1 MLLRK
6 YHLLLE
12 MHKIKSNC
20 EDYPKCEYVGKTK
33 RNFKERLS
41 EHRYYPKRDVTTE
54 PSGSHFTKSCHNI
67 SHVRRLI
74 LEQVRSSD
82 PFILKTR
89 EHLLIQ
95 KFDTVRNGLT
105 QES

>member
-1 MLLRK
+1 METQTQYYDGFMYGEVGQRENKGLRK
-6 YHLLLE
+6 FVSQLR
-12 MHKIKSNC
+12 
-20 EDYPKCEYVGKTK
+20 G
-33 RNFKERLS
+33 
-41 EHRYYPKRDVTTE
+41 
-54 PSGSHFTKSCHNI
+54 
-67 SHVRRLI
+67 LI